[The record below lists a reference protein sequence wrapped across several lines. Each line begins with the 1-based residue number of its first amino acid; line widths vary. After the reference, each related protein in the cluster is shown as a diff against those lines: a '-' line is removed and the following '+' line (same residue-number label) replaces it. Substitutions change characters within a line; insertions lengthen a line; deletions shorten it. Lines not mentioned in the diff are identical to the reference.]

1 LGRPGSSQDSEP
13 LEPELWFS
21 ALERLSKK
29 LSASNDN
36 DVESMLRHALHLLQ
50 LTPGPLKGLVR
61 CEIGEEAFEQFLE
74 QGAFDSATLALV
86 GAPMCYEM
94 SSTLNGGERL
104 IEARA
109 WLPGQ
114 SGQPSAASAQ
124 SLAVALLGA
133 WSACLVALRR
143 RSLES
148 ADATLHQFP
157 HTARPERHPK
167 LSGH

>member
-1 LGRPGSSQDSEP
+1 LGQPGSSQGSEP

-21 ALERLSKK
+21 AVERLSRK
-29 LSASNDN
+29 LSASNDS

-74 QGAFDSATLALV
+74 QGAFDSAALALV
-86 GAPMCYEM
+86 GSPMCYEM
-94 SSTLNGGERL
+94 GTSLNGGARL

-114 SGQPSAASAQ
+114 SGRPSSASAE
-124 SLAVALLGA
+124 SLAVALLAA

-143 RSLES
+143 RSLAPAGS
-148 ADATLHQFP
+148 TLHQFP
-157 HTARPERHPK
+157 HIVRPERRPK
-167 LSGH
+167 LTGH